1 VNAPAV
7 PSRFEAVAAA
17 PLTVAAGGAASASA
31 IWTRALQRTAG
42 ITDDQTALLA
52 DVVDAYAAY
61 AAGAPALLADRGS
74 LTYGAL
80 AHRSNQF
87 ARWAMDR
94 GLRAGDTVCL
104 MLPNSP
110 DYLAIWLGLSR
121 TGIVTA
127 LLNTQI
133 TGASLAH
140 CVAIAG
146 ARAAIVD
153 SAWIDIYR
161 AAAPEGDIWVYGG
174 DQPGVPRID
183 TRIET
188 YAGGPLEEAE
198 RAGLTLKNP
207 ALLIYTSGTTG
218 LPKAAHVSHYRIR
231 MWSEWFAGLM
241 EAGPGDRLY
250 NCLPMYHSIGG
261 VAAVGAMLA
270 AGGAVVVREKFSAS
284 RFWDDIR
291 AWDCTIFQYIGELC
305 RYLAN
310 QPEQPAERSHRLRL
324 CCGNGLR
331 ADIWEEFR
339 SRFAIPRL
347 LEFYAA
353 TEGSFSLFN
362 VEGQPGAIG
371 KIPGFMAHRSP
382 VALVRF
388 DLETAAPARTPDGLC
403 IRCEA
408 GEPGEA
414 LGRLAQGEA
423 GLSTRFEGYTNS
435 AETEG
440 KVLRD
445 VFEKG
450 DAWFRTGD
458 LMRRDHKGFYYFVDR
473 AGDTFRWK
481 GENVATLEV
490 EAALCRCPG
499 VSEANAYGVAIP
511 GTDGRAGMAALV
523 VDPSFDLAALYPYLR
538 DNLPAFARPLF
549 LRLCGQMAVTGTFKH
564 QKQVFIGQG
573 YDPALVHDPLYL
585 NDSTRCGFIAMDT
598 ALHSKIAAGSLRL

>member
-1 VNAPAV
+1 VNAPAD
-7 PSRFEAVAAA
+7 PSGFDAATAASMTAV
-17 PLTVAAGGAASASA
+17 AGGAVSASA

-42 ITDDQTALLA
+42 ITDDQAILLA
-52 DVVDAYAAY
+52 DIIDAHAAK
-61 AAGAPALLADRGS
+61 APDAPALLADHGS

-80 AHRSNQF
+80 SRRSNQF
-87 ARWAMDR
+87 ARWAIDR

-110 DYLAIWLGLSR
+110 DYLAIWLGFSR
-121 TGIVTA
+121 VGIVTA

-140 CVAIAG
+140 CIAVACPRLAVI
-146 ARAAIVD
+146 D
-153 SAWIDIYR
+153 SAWLSLYQ
-161 AAAPEGDIWVYGG
+161 AAAPEGDICVYGG
-174 DQPGVPRID
+174 DGPAGRGID
-183 TRIET
+183 
-188 YAGGPLEEAE
+188 ADLDSHDGGPLEEAT
-198 RAGLTLKNP
+198 RAGLTLRNP

-241 EAGPGDRLY
+241 EAEPADRLY

-305 RYLAN
+305 RYLVS
-310 QPEQPAERSHRLRL
+310 QPEQPVGQPHRLRL

-382 VALVRF
+382 VALVRY
-388 DLETAAPARTPDGLC
+388 DLETGAPARTPDGLC
-403 IRCEA
+403 IRC
-408 GEPGEA
+408 GVDEPGEA
-414 LGRLAQGEA
+414 LGRLARGEA
-423 GLSTRFEGYTNS
+423 GLSTRFEGYTNR
-435 AETEG
+435 AETER

-445 VFEKG
+445 VFEIG

-458 LMRRDHKGFYYFVDR
+458 LMRKDRKGFYYFVDR

-490 EAALCRCPG
+490 EAALCGCPG
-499 VSEANAYGVAIP
+499 VNEANVYGVAIP

-523 VDPSFDLAALYPYLR
+523 VDSSFDLAALSLHLR
-538 DNLPAFARPLF
+538 DHLPAFARPLF
-549 LRLCGQMAVTGTFKH
+549 LRLSGQMAVTATFKH
-564 QKQVFIGQG
+564 QKQILVRQG
-573 YDPALVHDPLYL
+573 YDPTLVHDPLYL
-585 NDSTRCGFIAMDT
+585 YDATRSGFVAMDMS
-598 ALHSKIAAGSLRL
+598 LHSKIASGALRL

>member
-1 VNAPAV
+1 MNAPAV

-17 PLTVAAGGAASASA
+17 SFPVAAGGTASASA

-42 ITDDQTALLA
+42 ITDDQTISLA
-52 DVVDAYAAY
+52 DVVDAHASRAAE
-61 AAGAPALLADRGS
+61 APALVAEQGS

-80 AHRSNQF
+80 AQRSNQV
-87 ARWAMDR
+87 ARWAMDF
-94 GLRAGDTVCL
+94 GLKSGDTVCL

-121 TGIVTA
+121 VGIVTA

-133 TGASLAH
+133 TGPSLAH
-140 CVAIAG
+140 CIAMAG
-146 ARAAIVD
+146 ARVAIID
-153 SAWIDIYR
+153 SAWLEIYR
-161 AAAPEGDIWVYGG
+161 TAAPESEIWVHGG
-174 DQPGVPRID
+174 DRASVPRI
-183 TRIET
+183 EPCLEK
-188 YAGGPLEEAE
+188 YAGGPLEEGA
-198 RAGLTLKNP
+198 RAGLTLKDP

-218 LPKAAHVSHYRIR
+218 LPKAARVSHYRIR

-241 EAGPGDRLY
+241 EAGPADRLY

-270 AGGAVVVREKFSAS
+270 AGGAVAVREKFSAS
-284 RFWDDIR
+284 RFWDDIT

-305 RYLAN
+305 RYLVN
-310 QPEQPAERSHRLRL
+310 QPEQLAERSHRLRL

-331 ADIWEEFR
+331 ADVWDAFR
-339 SRFAIPRL
+339 ARFAIPRL

-362 VEGQPGAIG
+362 VEEQPGAIG

-388 DLETAAPARTPDGLC
+388 DFEAGAPARTPEGFC
-403 IRCEA
+403 IRCEP

-423 GLSTRFEGYTNS
+423 GLSTRFEGYTNG
-435 AETEG
+435 ADTER

-458 LMRRDHKGFYYFVDR
+458 LMRKDRRGFYYFIDR

-481 GENVATLEV
+481 GENVATQEV
-490 EAALCRCPG
+490 EAVLCRYPG
-499 VSEANAYGVAIP
+499 VSEANVYGVAIP
-511 GTDGRAGMAALV
+511 GADGRAGMATLV
-523 VDPSFDLAALYPYLR
+523 ADPSLDLGALHLYLQE
-538 DNLPAFARPLF
+538 NLPAFARPLF
-549 LRLCGQMAVTGTFKH
+549 LRLGRQMAVTGTFKH
-564 QKQVFIGQG
+564 QKQALIAQG
-573 YDPALVHDPLYL
+573 YDPALVADPLFL
-585 NDSTRCGFIAMDT
+585 NDGARSGFIAVDAAM
-598 ALHSKIAAGSLRL
+598 HSQIAAGSLRL

>member
-1 VNAPAV
+1 M
-7 PSRFEAVAAA
+7 AAA
-17 PLTVAAGGAASASA
+17 PSTAAARGAVSASA

-42 ITDDQTALLA
+42 ITDDQTVLLA
-52 DVVDAYAAY
+52 DVVDAHAAC

-80 AHRSNQF
+80 AQRSNQV

-94 GLRAGDTVCL
+94 GLKTGDTVCL

-121 TGIVTA
+121 VGIVTA

-140 CVAIAG
+140 CIAIAG
-146 ARAAIVD
+146 ARIAIVD
-153 SAWIDIYR
+153 SAWLDIYR
-161 AAAPEGDIWVYGG
+161 TAAPEGEIWVHGG
-174 DQPGVPRID
+174 ARAGVPRLEPS
-183 TRIET
+183 IET
-188 YAGGPLEEAE
+188 HASGPLDEAA
-198 RAGLTLKNP
+198 RAGLTLRDP

-218 LPKAAHVSHYRIR
+218 LPKAARVSHYRIR

-241 EAGPGDRLY
+241 EATPNDRLY

-284 RFWDDIR
+284 RFWDEVA

-305 RYLAN
+305 RYLVN
-310 QPEQPAERSHRLRL
+310 QPARAMERAHRLRL

-331 ADIWEEFR
+331 ADIWDAFR

-362 VEGQPGAIG
+362 VEEQPGAIG

-388 DLETAAPARTPDGLC
+388 DLEAGVPARTPEGFCL
-403 IRCEA
+403 RCEP

-423 GLSTRFEGYTNS
+423 GLSTRFEGYTNR

-458 LMRRDHKGFYYFVDR
+458 LMRKDRKGFYYFVDR

-481 GENVATLEV
+481 GENVATQEV
-490 EAALCRCPG
+490 EAVLCRYPG
-499 VSEANAYGVAIP
+499 VREANVYGVAIP
-511 GTDGRAGMAALV
+511 GMDGRAGMAAV
-523 VDPSFDLAALYPYLR
+523 VADPSIDLTALHAHLQQ
-538 DNLPAFARPLF
+538 NLPAFARPLF
-549 LRLCGQMAVTGTFKH
+549 LRLRGQMAVTGTFKH
-564 QKQVFIGQG
+564 QKQALIGEG
-573 YDPALVHDPLYL
+573 YDPATVADPLYL
-585 NDSTRCGFIAMDT
+585 NDTERCAFVALDA
-598 ALHSKIAAGSLRL
+598 ALHSKIATGSPRL